1 MGPAVIYS
9 SCLEPKPV
17 VCVNQLVVALPLA
30 AIALDDAPDN
40 PFIRRRPRGR
50 VSQVSNVALDGCLAM
65 TPDSLRFSES
75 HCGSPHLSAS
85 VVSLLHA
92 MPTPSQVLHAF
103 CDLSDTTK
111 CASGIDWRQPVTWE
125 KMKRVIPT
133 FLPGGP
139 EFFLL
144 SGVGDMIA
152 ESWAVVTP
160 PAEETP

>member
-1 MGPAVIYS
+1 MGPAVTYS

-103 CDLSDTTK
+103 
-111 CASGIDWRQPVTWE
+111 WRSFRHNKVCFRHRSE
-125 KMKRVIPT
+125 ANRHMGKNAENHPT
-133 FLPGGP
+133 LLPDRC

-144 SGVGDMIA
+144 GG
-152 ESWAVVTP
+152 WATRSRSAG
-160 PAEETP
+160 PA